1 MMKLRYGMLIQQW
14 WQARSQTGR
23 RRSWGCF
30 WLFVFVWIGGAVV
43 SYSTVAGIMRLAGGA
58 RLIMSLSMGS
68 FGYLWALFKQLSL
81 LQESV
86 QTPHLLWLPLAFT
99 MPSAIYLFF
108 VIWDKEVHP
117 AYALKKRMEQFAD
130 SQGRSSTASAVQQLQ
145 IEYGVPFAHV
155 ADEQQ
160 QLNRIGL
167 DQTTGEGHILV
178 TAPTRAGK
186 GLHLTETL
194 LSWHGAALVIDPKG
208 EQFERT
214 AAFRSQFGPVYRLPG
229 HQIRLADYYSHLLDR
244 DDVAELHQH
253 WIRPWES
260 RETIFAEKAL
270 SLFTA
275 AGLFAEAK
283 QLDPIRVLLDLAE
296 SDPVEALS
304 ALETVP
310 AARRHVRVF
319 TNGAKPDEYRD
330 DKFVTSAYGN
340 LTTRLATY
348 QKHVDTIA
356 PSDNRHLID
365 SSWVEQNS
373 TIYLTYSLQ
382 DLQGAGGVIAS
393 IVAALLRHQMQAVGN
408 KRMLVAV
415 DELPAL
421 GLRNIAN
428 YLATAG
434 GFGVTL
440 LLYVQSIAQLRELYG
455 QEGTR
460 SVLSNCAHQL
470 WYPPTEIETAEVMSK
485 LYGVTLRA
493 NPAQSSS
500 TGSRQFHNGR
510 GERGV
515 LTNHNEGASYAWQ
528 EKAELLPSQ
537 MMALPKEQILVS
549 TLADKRYL
557 FMGQRLNPIPLFNRL
572 PSPSLLRLP
581 TPRYSERR
589 YLDWAVLS
597 AESNTRPQAQP
608 SANEVE
614 ATEDTQVS
622 AERPPINDLI

>member
-1 MMKLRYGMLIQQW
+1 MKLRYGMLIQQW
-14 WQARSQTGR
+14 WQARSQSSR
-23 RRSWGCF
+23 KRSWGCV
-30 WLFVFVWIGGAVV
+30 WLFVCIWIGGAFV
-43 SYSTVAGIMRLAGGA
+43 SYSAVAGIMRLAGGA
-58 RLIMSLSMGS
+58 RFVMSLSMGS
-68 FGYLWALFKQLSL
+68 FGYLWALFKQLGL

-86 QTPHLLWLPLAFT
+86 QTPHLLWLPLAFA
-99 MPSAIYLFF
+99 MPAFVYLFF

-117 AYALKKRMEQFAD
+117 AYALKKRMEQFAN
-130 SQGRSSTASAVQQLQ
+130 SQGRGSATSVSQQLQ
-145 IEYGVPFAHV
+145 VDYGVPFAHV
-155 ADEQQ
+155 ADAQQ
-160 QLNRIGL
+160 KSVRVGL
-167 DQTTGEGHILV
+167 DYVTGEGHVLV

-194 LSWHGAALVIDPKG
+194 LSWHGAALIIDPKG

-214 AAFRSQFGPVYRLPG
+214 AAYRSQFGAVYRLPG
-229 HQIRLADYYSHLLDR
+229 HCIRLADYYGQLLDR

-296 SDPVEALS
+296 SDPIEALS

-348 QKHVDTIA
+348 QKHIDTIA
-356 PSDNRHLID
+356 PSNNRHLID
-365 SSWVEQNS
+365 PSWVEQNS

-393 IVAALLRHQMQAVGN
+393 IVAALLRQQMQAVGN

-421 GLRNIAN
+421 GLRNIAS

-460 SVLSNCAHQL
+460 AVLSNCAHQL

-485 LYGVTLRA
+485 LYGMTLRA

-515 LTNHNEGASYAWQ
+515 LTNYNEGASYAWQ

-581 TPRYSERR
+581 TARYTERQ
-589 YLDWAVLS
+589 YLDWAALS
-597 AESNTRPQAQP
+597 AESSTSSEAQP
-608 SANEVE
+608 STDETE
-614 ATEDTQVS
+614 AIENTPVS
-622 AERPPINDLI
+622 AENPLVGDLF